1 MNGKQSSQRK
11 INKEEW
17 LSYAAAW
24 EKSGKPQPLFCKENN
39 LPYTTFGYWRMKYLE
54 EKPTNRPSALVKPVN
69 DSVATPKPAFLPVVL
84 PNVKPASPDVLQA
97 KLLSGLT
104 LTLPLSMP
112 TDDMIKLLQGLG
124 G

>member
-1 MNGKQSSQRK
+1 MNDKQGSQRK
-11 INKEEW
+11 ISKEEW
-17 LSYAAAW
+17 LGYAKAW

-39 LPYTTFGYWRMKYLE
+39 LPYTAFGYRRMKYLE
-54 EKPTNRPSALVKPVN
+54 EKITTKAPVPAKAN
-69 DSVATPKPAFLPVVL
+69 NSIAVAPKPAFLPVVL

-112 TDDMIKLLQGLG
+112 TDDMIKLLQALG

>member
-1 MNGKQSSQRK
+1 MNDKQGSQRK
-11 INKEEW
+11 ISKEEW
-17 LSYAAAW
+17 LGYAKAW

-39 LPYTTFGYWRMKYLE
+39 LPYTAFGYWRMKYLE
-54 EKPTNRPSALVKPVN
+54 EKITTKAPVPAKAN
-69 DSVATPKPAFLPVVL
+69 NSIAVAPKPAFLPVTL
-84 PNVKPASPDVLQA
+84 PTAKSVPTDTLQA

-112 TDDMIKLLQGLG
+112 TDDMIKLLQALG